1 VDAGSSASR
10 CDSRDSRVHGR
21 HPLFF
26 CRYSRGPRDTKT
38 QPVPSLSA
46 IYREHFAYIWA
57 VLRRLG
63 VPEADL
69 EDLVQEVFVVAHRRL
84 HTFEQRSSIRT
95 WLYAIAVRLYLN
107 DSRRRSRRG
116 SPVDV
121 SSSNL
126 PIADDG
132 LDPEAHTARAQARR
146 MLGELLENLD
156 ADKRV
161 VFVLSELEG
170 LPAPAIARITGA
182 NTRTVYSR
190 LRAARDRFSADLARF
205 HARERNDL
213 TVRALVAHGRTR
225 VPPPAGAQRRVHA
238 AIMVQLGHAT
248 VGTGGVLAMGWKAA
262 ALSLGLGLAP
272 IAVIVGVRSG
282 TPASTDAVVVS
293 TSDAQRVVDAEP
305 PAPASPPQVSAP
317 STATAATQDD
327 ERPTTIARTR
337 VRNEDPPSNQLEP
350 VDVLSQE
357 LELMGRAR
365 AALREADPARALA
378 LLDEH
383 ARRFPSGTLA
393 QERERSR
400 LTALC
405 EAGLESEAEALA
417 NRLGQPHC
425 DAGG

>member
-1 VDAGSSASR
+1 
-10 CDSRDSRVHGR
+10 
-21 HPLFF
+21 
-26 CRYSRGPRDTKT
+26 
-38 QPVPSLSA
+38 VPSLSA

-121 SSSNL
+121 SSSSL

-213 TVRALVAHGRTR
+213 TVRALLSHARAPVR
-225 VPPPAGAQRRVHA
+225 PPPGAQRRIHA
-238 AIMVQLGHAT
+238 AIVLQLGTSAA
-248 VGTGGVLAMGWKAA
+248 GTTGVVAMGLKAT
-262 ALSLGLGLAP
+262 ALSIGLGLAP
-272 IAVIVGVRSG
+272 LAVILGVRSMAG
-282 TPASTDAVVVS
+282 NQTGDQTEE
-293 TSDAQRVVDAEP
+293 TSRTHTADVGIATEP
-305 PAPASPPQVSAP
+305 PLPL
-317 STATAATQDD
+317 
-327 ERPTTIARTR
+327 ERPTEVDPSSTTAAAAMHEGTYKERRQTTER
-337 VRNEDPPSNQLEP
+337 VRVRADSGSNVPADALQ
-350 VDVLSQE
+350 QE

-365 AALREADPARALA
+365 AALRNDPERALL

-383 ARRFPSGTLA
+383 ARRFPAATLEH
-393 QERERSR
+393 ERERSR

-405 EAGLESEAEALA
+405 QVGRTTDAQTLAAKLGLPACAPSV
-417 NRLGQPHC
+417 
-425 DAGG
+425 DAKE